1 MNPQSGPDSP
11 PVAGSV
17 FAYLRGGGVAVLL
30 DTSGPGLPSILY
42 WGADLGTLTDEQ
54 AAALVAVTV
63 PAVAH
68 AGLDNPERSAVVA
81 ERFRGQAAPL
91 GISGRRPDGS
101 GWSVRLL
108 RDLPRSVATLEHVV
122 RAREGDPAIDEAHKP
137 RSWDRLH
144 STASDRDAGL
154 EASVDFAIDAS
165 GILTLQASVTN
176 TADTPFQLDSLALS
190 LPVPERAAKILSLS
204 GRWGSERIADQLPVT
219 FGTWL
224 RDTTEGRSGH
234 DFPIALIVS
243 SKDCDWRSGE
253 AWAVSLCWSGN
264 HRHLVERRPDGSTW
278 ISASELLLPGELDL
292 GPGETYKAPA
302 ILAGWSNRGFDGISA
317 RFHSHLRS
325 RPTHPRSPRPLTF
338 NSWEAMY
345 FAVSEERLIALARS
359 AAAVGVERFVVD
371 DGWFHSRTSERRG
384 LGDWWIDTGR
394 LPDGLHRVAGTV
406 GELGMQ
412 LGLWVEPEMISPDS
426 DLARAHPE
434 WMLGVSGRLPPEG
447 RHQQVLDLSR
457 PQVYAYLLDR
467 LDALLSEYPISYL
480 KWDHN
485 RPLTDAA
492 DAYGRPAAHRQTLAL
507 YALIAALKD
516 GHPGLEIES
525 CASGGGRVDLGM
537 LRLCDRVWASDSIDP
552 VDRQEIQRWTSLVI
566 PPEMIGSH
574 VGAPRAHVS
583 GRHTDLSFRAATALF
598 AHAGIEWDVSALGD
612 DDLDYL
618 RRWAALYKARRGLIH
633 SGTVVRL
640 EHSDASVI
648 AHGVVAKDGSEGL
661 YCLAQLEASRASL
674 PSPLRLDGL
683 DPGRVYRIAVDD
695 IFAKPVTVARTAPP
709 WWPGPVELTGRGASL
724 VGLTVPIL
732 TPGQAVVIHA
742 VGQQPAV

>member
-1 MNPQSGPDSP
+1 MNPHTEPASLPVSGSF
-11 PVAGSV
+11 

-30 DTSGPGLPSILY
+30 DTSGPGLPSVVY
-42 WGADLGTLTDEQ
+42 WGADLGMLTDEQ

-101 GWSVRLL
+101 CWSVRLL
-108 RDLPRSVATLEHVV
+108 RDRPLSIATLDQFP
-122 RAREGDPAIDEAHKP
+122 APEGDAAIDKAHEP
-137 RSWDRLH
+137 LSWLRLH
-144 STASDRDAGL
+144 ATASDPDAGL
-154 EASVDFAIDAS
+154 AASVDFAVDTS
-165 GILTLQASVTN
+165 GIVTLQASVTN
-176 TADTPFQLDSLALS
+176 TADTPFQLESLALS
-190 LPVPERAAKILSLS
+190 LPIPDRAAKILSLS

-224 RDTTEGRSGH
+224 RDSTEGRSGH
-234 DFPIALIVS
+234 DFPIALTVS

-292 GPGETYKAPA
+292 GPGETYRAPA
-302 ILAGWSNRGFDGISA
+302 VLAAWSDSGFDGISD
-317 RFHSHLRS
+317 RFHSYLRS
-325 RPTHPRSPRPLTF
+325 RPSHPRSPRPLTF

-345 FAVSEERLIALARS
+345 FDISEERLIALARS

-371 DGWFHSRTSERRG
+371 DGWFHGRTDDRRG
-384 LGDWWIDTGR
+384 LGDWWIDKGR
-394 LPDGLHRVAGTV
+394 LPHGLRRLAGTV
-406 GELGMQ
+406 GDLGMQ

-426 DLARAHPE
+426 YLARAHPE
-434 WMLGVSGRLPPEG
+434 WILGVSGRLPPEG
-447 RHQQVLDLSR
+447 RRQQVLDLSR
-457 PQVYAYLLDR
+457 PQVCTYLLDQ
-467 LDALLSEYPISYL
+467 LDTLLGEYPISYL

-492 DAYGRPAAHRQTLAL
+492 DADGRPATHRQTLAL
-507 YALIAALKD
+507 YELIAALKD
-516 GHPGLEIES
+516 RHPGLEIES

-537 LRLCDRVWASDSIDP
+537 LQLCERVWASDSIDP
-552 VDRQEIQRWTSLVI
+552 VDRQQIQRWTSLVL

-574 VGAPRAHVS
+574 IGAPRAHIS

-612 DDLDYL
+612 DNLDYL
-618 RRWAALYKARRGLIH
+618 RRWAALYKARRELIH
-633 SGTVVRL
+633 SGTAVRL
-640 EHSDASVI
+640 EHPDTAVI
-648 AHGVVAKDGSEGL
+648 AHGVVAKDRGEAL
-661 YCLAQLEASRASL
+661 YCFAQLESSRAGL
-674 PSPLRLDGL
+674 PAPFRPDGL
-683 DPGRVYRIAVDD
+683 DPGRVYKFAVEE
-695 IFAKPVTVARTAPP
+695 IFSKPVTVARRAPP

-732 TPGQAVVIHA
+732 TPCQAIVIHA
-742 VGQQPAV
+742 EGL